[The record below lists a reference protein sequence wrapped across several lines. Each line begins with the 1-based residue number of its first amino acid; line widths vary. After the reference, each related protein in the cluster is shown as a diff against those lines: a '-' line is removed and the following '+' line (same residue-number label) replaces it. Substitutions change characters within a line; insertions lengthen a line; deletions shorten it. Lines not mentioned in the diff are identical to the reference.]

1 MKARL
6 DSCRE
11 CRGIFARRDL
21 RGATVAQAAQ
31 SYRIIDGDRICRVCA
46 EDLSL
51 DATLAPRRTV
61 LAHAMG
67 LRGAA

>member
-6 DSCRE
+6 DLCRE

-21 RGATVAQAAQ
+21 RGANSAQAAQ

-46 EDLSL
+46 EDLTWS
-51 DATLAPRRTV
+51 ATLAAGRDS
-61 LAHAMG
+61 LARAMG